1 MKKAVILV
9 VLMALFVASPADAK
23 TVITPDP
30 PDYRYGLFDLG
41 WENIKYTDIPLEAR
55 DNNPDTSYSIG
66 KSEIFTIEFIVP
78 VDITGAYINQVDNSG
93 GYIKIYF
100 DNGKVWSVSF
110 NGTGEFYKSLSYSR
124 VIKVEITR
132 TQSIPIEIKELEI
145 FGYYTIET
153 PEEVKNLS
161 KIEGDGEVTIT
172 YEIPVHLTVSIY
184 LDGQKIAE
192 GITDKKYTITGLENG
207 KKYRITVKTVDG
219 FGLESDGLTIE
230 ATPQA
235 DTTPPGEVPT
245 LLAVAGDG
253 EVTLRYSKP
262 ADKDF
267 SHYRIY
273 VDDQLVADYVTV
285 TTYKVTGLQN
295 GKKYTL
301 RVTTVDQKG
310 NESNGKTV
318 TDTPYEISREVSNLR
333 VTARHDSVDLSWQN
347 PKRSDFQL
355 VKIYRKEIEEKAIR
369 FLPVAHAEDYK
380 ELFETNGTFFRD
392 LTVEPETSY
401 EYKLTTV
408 TGGQESAGVTVQVTT
423 SPIPPPS
430 TGGATIIR
438 HENGDVTVRWPPQP
452 GWMLIEIDG
461 QEYKK
466 VDAQLGEY
474 TIPAEDI
481 PVYEDGRQAPIRL
494 IPIAPNGEQGKPI
507 IINPGGWLVNLPF
520 GAKELLQAG
529 LDLLLVLGPIV
540 LLALAIWYVRPILRV
555 IRQAAGRA
563 RS

>member
-1 MKKAVILV
+1 MS
-9 VLMALFVASPADAK
+9 VLFLCFSLPVNAEERVAIS
-23 TVITPDP
+23 TPEP
-30 PDYRYGLFDLG
+30 PDYRQGIIDDGRNIKAINLPSQFIDNNLSTGYRMLGGYNWYVEFLYPTDISAMFLDMIDSGRGTLTITFESGYTTSITFDGTQSGYQDLG
-41 WENIKYTDIPLEAR
+41 FYGVVK
-55 DNNPDTSYSIG
+55 IG
-66 KSEIFTIEFIVP
+66 LKRTGVESLTMREVEFFGTYYVGVP
-78 VDITGAYINQVDNSG
+78 QDVM
-93 GYIKIYF
+93 
-100 DNGKVWSVSF
+100 
-110 NGTGEFYKSLSYSR
+110 
-124 VIKVEITR
+124 
-132 TQSIPIEIKELEI
+132 
-145 FGYYTIET
+145 
-153 PEEVKNLS
+153 NLT
-161 KIEGDGEVTIT
+161 KTEGDGEVTLKYT
-172 YEIPVHLTVSIY
+172 IPDGLKVNIYVDGQKVVEELTVSTY
-184 LDGQKIAE
+184 RLSN
-192 GITDKKYTITGLENG
+192 LENG
-207 KKYRITVKTVDG
+207 RTYRITVKTVDPHG
-219 FGLESDGLTIE
+219 VESAGVTIE

-318 TDTPYEISREVSNLR
+318 TATPYEISREVSNLR

-540 LLALAIWYVRPILRV
+540 LLALAICYVRPILRV